1 MPYCVKLFLALLIL
15 RCWKQ
20 LFLKIFY
27 PVAPDT
33 IHNHVKTY
41 RDERRNMH
49 FIAPEYGMYCRCVKY
64 HETLMFRHLNDTGWN
79 NYNLLNKRQWNTRW
93 AFAWKHDIF
102 TKNCENN
109 MLSSH
114 MKRSQLLWLHDKSHL
129 SQQKN
134 FKVKWFGISFFFI
147 W

>member
-1 MPYCVKLFLALLIL
+1 MIL

-49 FIAPEYGMYCRCVKY
+49 FIAPEYGMYCRCDKY
-64 HETLMFRHLNDTGWN
+64 HETLMFSHLNDTGWH
-79 NYNLLNKRQWNTRW
+79 NTMYYTW
-93 AFAWKHDIF
+93 WTFVWKHDIF

-114 MKRSQLLWLHDKSHL
+114 MKRSPLLWLHDKLYL

-134 FKVKWFGISFFFI
+134 FKVKWLVFHWFLYDKKNITWEI
-147 W
+147 LYLCMAM